1 MSTRSTVVIRRRG
14 YRRAARPLRRHFRRA
29 FWRDR
34 VAYSF
39 TFWAVF
45 VALVLGPLFAF
56 STELGRYARAVS
68 EVQKAADAAALAGVR
83 EVDVALWQEGEEF
96 AFLPSAYGLAQQYAS
111 ENAAYLGQYG
121 IGVSVTGIWINAD
134 LQIVGSRCRAD
145 VSLLFPRWVPQVVI
159 ERQGTAQVGWR

>member
-1 MSTRSTVVIRRRG
+1 MSAQSAIVHNRRE
-14 YRRAARPLRRHFRRA
+14 RRAARSL
-29 FWRDR
+29 WRDKA
-34 VAYSF
+34 AYSF

-83 EVDVALWQEGEEF
+83 EVDVALWQEEGEF
-96 AFLPSAYGLAQQYAS
+96 VFLPSAYGLAQQYAS

-121 IGVSVTGIWINAD
+121 IGVSVTGIWIDAD

-145 VSLLFPRWVPQVVI
+145 VSLIFPRWVPQVVI